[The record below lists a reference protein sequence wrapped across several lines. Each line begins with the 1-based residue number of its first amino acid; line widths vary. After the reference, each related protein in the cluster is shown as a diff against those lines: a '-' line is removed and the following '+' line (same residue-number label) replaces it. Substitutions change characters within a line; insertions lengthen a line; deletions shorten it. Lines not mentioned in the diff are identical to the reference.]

1 MRRRILFL
9 LVIMS
14 ALAVRAYEKIPLRL
28 DYDRD
33 IYGETVRDDRSL
45 SMCVS
50 AFHDGRL
57 VTVCSEKV
65 LEDVSIRVRDGGGNV
80 LSEQTGITLSGSYTF
95 LFEGD
100 AEGTLSLTVR
110 TESEVYHGEFSL

>member
-1 MRRRILFL
+1 
-9 LVIMS
+9 MS

-28 DYDRD
+28 DYDGD

-65 LEDVSIRVRDGGGNV
+65 LEDVSIRVTEAVMCCRNRR
-80 LSEQTGITLSGSYTF
+80 GSRCPEAIPSCWKGM
-95 LFEGD
+95 LKG
-100 AEGTLSLTVR
+100 R
-110 TESEVYHGEFSL
+110 CP

>member
-50 AFHDGRL
+50 ACRNRRGSRCPEAIPSCLKGMLKGR
-57 VTVCSEKV
+57 CP
-65 LEDVSIRVRDGGGNV
+65 
-80 LSEQTGITLSGSYTF
+80 
-95 LFEGD
+95 
-100 AEGTLSLTVR
+100 
-110 TESEVYHGEFSL
+110 